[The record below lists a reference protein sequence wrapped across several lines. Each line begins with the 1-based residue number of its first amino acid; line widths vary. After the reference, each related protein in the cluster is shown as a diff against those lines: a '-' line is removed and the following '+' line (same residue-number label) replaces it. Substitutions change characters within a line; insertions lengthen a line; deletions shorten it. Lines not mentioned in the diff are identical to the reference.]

1 MTKENTIQKNVK
13 QEKKKPLRIPEWF
26 KQSPGKLKA
35 TKSLSKK
42 LEAEI
47 PDSICQEAKCPNRS
61 ECFAKGVLTF
71 MIMGTVCTRRCAFCS
86 VAHGKPMPVNEE
98 AEAQKVIRTI
108 KVLNLKFVVL
118 TSPNRDDLKDGGSSH
133 YAYIVR
139 RIKEA
144 YPEVK
149 VEVLIP
155 DMKGKKHDLETVMNG
170 NPDVVNHNLET
181 VPSLYTTAR
190 RGSLYKRS
198 LQVLLDMKDIDP
210 NRLTKTG
217 VMVGLGETTEE
228 LIAMFKDIKKS
239 KVDILTIGQYLKPD
253 KHSLD
258 VQKYYHP
265 DEFDYL
271 KKEAEKAGIRYVF
284 SGPLVRSSYL
294 AEHVFEDLL
303 DGSNNGDK
311 LYALSH

>member
-1 MTKENTIQKNVK
+1 MSKENQVK
-13 QEKKKPLRIPEWF
+13 ENKSKPLRIPKWF

-35 TKSLSKK
+35 TKALSKK

-47 PDSICQEAKCPNRS
+47 PDSICQEARCPNRS

-71 MIMGTVCTRRCAFCS
+71 MIMGTICTRRCAFCS

-108 KVLNLKFVVL
+108 KVLNLRFVVL
-118 TSPNRDDLKDGGSSH
+118 TSPNRDDLKDGGASH
-133 YAYIVR
+133 YSYIVR
-139 RIKEA
+139 RIKET
-144 YPEVK
+144 YPEIR

-155 DMKGKKHDLETVMNG
+155 DLKGKKHDVETIMSG

-198 LQVLLDMKDIDP
+198 LQVLSDMKDIDP
-210 NRLTKTG
+210 TRLTKTG

-228 LIAMFKDIKKS
+228 LVETFSDIQKS

-253 KHSLD
+253 KNSLD
-258 VQKYYHP
+258 VKKYYHP
-265 DEFDYL
+265 DEFQFL
-271 KKEAEKAGIRYVF
+271 KESAEKAGIRYVF

-294 AEHVFEDLL
+294 AEHVFEDLI
-303 DGSNNGDK
+303 DGSHNGDR
-311 LYALSH
+311 LYSASH